1 MTTFVLIH
9 GSYQG
14 GWIWQRVASR
24 LRAAGHTVYAPTL
37 DGCAE
42 RKHQVRAGI
51 TTETH
56 AAEIA
61 EMLFYEDLRETV
73 MVGTSSGGMV
83 LCRAAETA
91 RDRIARVVFVDAL
104 AVFDGERIRD
114 IVQRSTAMPSG
125 LTAGPSREEA
135 ETRLFADLDPAT
147 RAWALARYTLHPIG
161 IYEHPVRL
169 QSFWRPAMGRNG
181 DLVPSRRE
189 PRRGASAAHCGTA
202 QSKVVRAR
210 HRPLSDAQHAGRAD
224 RAADRIV
231 AGMRIT

>member
-24 LRAAGHTVYAPTL
+24 LRAAGHIVYAPTL

-42 RKHQVRAGI
+42 RKHQLRPGI

-61 EMLFYEDLRETV
+61 EMLFYEDLRDVV

-83 LCRAAETA
+83 LCRAAEQQ
-91 RDRIARVVFVDAL
+91 RGRISRLVFVDAL
-104 AVFDGERIRD
+104 ALLDGERIRD
-114 IVQRSTAMPSG
+114 IVSRSTAVPSG
-125 LTAGPSREEA
+125 LAAGPSREDA

-147 RAWALARYTLHPIG
+147 RAWALDRYTLHPIG
-161 IYEHPVRL
+161 IYENPVKLER
-169 QSFWRPAMGRNG
+169 FWTQQWAAT
-181 DLVPSRRE
+181 VIWCRRAANPGE
-189 PRRGASAAHCGTA
+189 AHQRRT
-202 QSKVVRAR
+202 
-210 HRPLSDAQHAGRAD
+210 AD
-224 RAADRIV
+224 RLNAQWRELDTGHYPMLSMPDELTALLTAD
-231 AGMRIT
+231 T